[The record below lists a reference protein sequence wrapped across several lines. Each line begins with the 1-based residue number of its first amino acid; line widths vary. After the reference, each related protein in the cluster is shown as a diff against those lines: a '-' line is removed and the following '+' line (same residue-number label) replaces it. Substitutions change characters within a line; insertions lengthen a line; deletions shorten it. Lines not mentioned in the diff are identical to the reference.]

1 MKVIYFSSVFFVM
14 AILAS
19 APSASLICAQDG
31 AVAVSSMQQELDSV
45 ARVGSV
51 MVDGDVCQKIVT
63 PLAKGYM
70 FKVDPRDEFLA
81 GDNYDVDDGAFNV
94 TKKTLIRLSHLT
106 SFPSD
111 VNLWMPID
119 GHQDKIQMVIRNK
132 NEMSQFWHWGD
143 VYQDMTPKMGMVL
156 KTGERQT
163 VMDRPGW
170 VSVLAPVYNSLGDIV
185 GLIEAVSR
193 TKIDAHENVK

>member
-1 MKVIYFSSVFFVM
+1 MRTVYL
-14 AILAS
+14 LALLMTLTS
-19 APSASLICAQDG
+19 LAPAQDNPD
-31 AVAVSSMQQELDSV
+31 ALLPKRLELESL

-63 PLAKGYM
+63 PLAKEYM
-70 FKVDPRDEFLA
+70 FKVDPRDEYLA
-81 GDNYDVDDGAFNV
+81 GDNYDVDDVSFNI

-119 GHQDKIQMVIRNK
+119 GHPGKIQIVVRNK

-143 VYQDMTPKMGMVL
+143 IYQDMIPPMETVL
-156 KTGERQT
+156 KTGQRVT

-193 TKIDAHENVK
+193 TKMDPHDNVK

>member
-1 MKVIYFSSVFFVM
+1 MKTVYL
-14 AILAS
+14 LALLLTLGTL
-19 APSASLICAQDG
+19 APAQDNP
-31 AVAVSSMQQELDSV
+31 AAASTMRQELENV

-51 MVDGDVCQKIVT
+51 MVDGDICQKIVT
-63 PLAKGYM
+63 PLAKEYM
-70 FKVDPRDEFLA
+70 FKVDPRDEYLA
-81 GDNYDVDDGAFNV
+81 GDNYDVDDVAFNT
-94 TKKTLIRLSHLT
+94 TKKTLTRLSHLT

-119 GHQDKIQMVIRNK
+119 GHPGKIQMVIRNK
-132 NEMSQFWHWGD
+132 NEMSQFWRWGAL
-143 VYQDMTPKMGMVL
+143 YQDLVPQMETVL
-156 KTGERQT
+156 KTGQRVT

-193 TKIDAHENVK
+193 AKMDAHENVK

>member
-1 MKVIYFSSVFFVM
+1 MTLTS
-14 AILAS
+14 LA
-19 APSASLICAQDG
+19 PAQDNPD
-31 AVAVSSMQQELDSV
+31 ALLPKRLELESL

-63 PLAKGYM
+63 PLAKEYM
-70 FKVDPRDEFLA
+70 FKVDPRDEYLA
-81 GDNYDVDDGAFNV
+81 GDNYDVDDVSFNI

-119 GHQDKIQMVIRNK
+119 GHPGKIQIVVRNK

-143 VYQDMTPKMGMVL
+143 IYQDMIPPMETVL
-156 KTGERQT
+156 KTGQRVT

-193 TKIDAHENVK
+193 TKMDPHDNVK

>member
-1 MKVIYFSSVFFVM
+1 MKTVYL
-14 AILAS
+14 LALLLTLAAA
-19 APSASLICAQDG
+19 APAQDNP
-31 AVAVSSMQQELDSV
+31 AVTSTMRQELESL

-63 PLAKGYM
+63 PLAKEYM
-70 FKVDPRDEFLA
+70 FKVDPRNEWLA
-81 GDNYDVDDGAFNV
+81 GDNYDVDDVSFNI
-94 TKKTLIRLSHLT
+94 TKKTLIRLSHPT

-119 GHQDKIQMVIRNK
+119 GHPGKIQIVIRNK
-132 NEMSQFWHWGD
+132 NEMSQFWRWGD
-143 VYQDMTPKMGMVL
+143 LYQDMIPPMETVL
-156 KTGERQT
+156 KTGQRVT

-170 VSVLAPVYNSLGDIV
+170 ISVLAPVYNSLGDIV

-193 TKIDAHENVK
+193 DKIDPHENVK

>member
-1 MKVIYFSSVFFVM
+1 MKM
-14 AILAS
+14 ILAVLLFLAL
-19 APSASLICAQDG
+19 APSVLAAETTVP
-31 AVAVSSMQQELDSV
+31 VATMKQELETV

-63 PLAKGYM
+63 PLAKEYM
-70 FKVDPRDEFLA
+70 FKVDPKDPWVA
-81 GDNYDVDDGAFNV
+81 GDNYDVNDVPFNI

-119 GHQDKIQMVIRNK
+119 GHPGKIQMVIRNK
-132 NEMSQFWHWGD
+132 NEMSQFWRWGD
-143 VYQDMTPKMGMVL
+143 MVQDMPAPMETVL
-156 KTGERQT
+156 KAGQRMT
-163 VMDRPGW
+163 VTDRPGW

-193 TKIDAHENVK
+193 ETIDAHENVK

>member
-1 MKVIYFSSVFFVM
+1 MKTGLLFSILL
-14 AILAS
+14 ALAS
-19 APSASLICAQDG
+19 FAVAQDS
-31 AVAVSSMQQELDSV
+31 APPSDMRQELETV

-63 PLAKGYM
+63 PLAKEYM
-70 FKVDPRDEFLA
+70 FKADPRNPWLT
-81 GDNYDVDDGAFNV
+81 GDNYDVDDVSFNI

-119 GHQDKIQMVIRNK
+119 GHPGKIQMVIRNK

-143 VYQDMTPKMGMVL
+143 IDQDMNSQMETVL
-156 KTGERQT
+156 KTGRRVT
-163 VMDRPGW
+163 VTDRPGW
-170 VSVLAPVYNSLGDIV
+170 VSVLAPVYNSLGDVV
-185 GLIEAVSR
+185 GLIEAVGR
-193 TKIDAHENVK
+193 AKIDMHENVK

>member
-1 MKVIYFSSVFFVM
+1 MRAAYFLVM
-14 AILAS
+14 GALTT
-19 APSASLICAQDG
+19 APWAWAQEPRRRPRCA
-31 AVAVSSMQQELDSV
+31 QELDNV

-63 PLAKGYM
+63 PLAKEYM
-70 FKVDPRDEFLA
+70 FKVDPNDPWLA
-81 GDNYDVDDGAFNV
+81 GDNYDVNDVPFNT

-119 GHQDKIQMVIRNK
+119 GHPGKIQMVIRNK
-132 NEMSQFWHWGD
+132 NEMSQFWRWGD
-143 VYQDMTPKMGMVL
+143 IDQDMPPAMESVL

-163 VMDRPGW
+163 VLRPAGMGVRPG
-170 VSVLAPVYNSLGDIV
+170 P
-185 GLIEAVSR
+185 GL
-193 TKIDAHENVK
+193 